1 MKLNTRELKLLRRVL
16 SERLAGRVDREL
28 ARLSAKLRR
37 KE

>member
-16 SERLAGRVDREL
+16 SERLAGRVDAQL

-37 KE
+37 EE